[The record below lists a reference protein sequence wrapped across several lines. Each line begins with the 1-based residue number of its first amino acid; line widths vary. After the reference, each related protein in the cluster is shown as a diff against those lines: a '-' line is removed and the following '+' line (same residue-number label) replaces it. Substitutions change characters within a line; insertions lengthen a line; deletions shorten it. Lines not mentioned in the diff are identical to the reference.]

1 LRRVRTK
8 ASWTLAVLAL
18 VGCTE
23 QATETVRP
31 IDIADE
37 VWSVVKT
44 RLRPGMSDEQKV
56 IAIAEWVAANS
67 TNQPREPG
75 AETLPFWGLCGR
87 RASVFVRLAQRA
99 GFEARSVYFER
110 FVDSSHAA
118 AQVRFGGRWHYFD
131 VTYAGYF
138 RNGQEIVSLDELR
151 ADSERAIAGMVIF
164 PFTHDRWSDG
174 QPVSNRLRMQRNY
187 TPENIRTATGKVC
200 RQELEPRPDL
210 SPAERLAR
218 RECEYFGTLQGAA
231 RKTPVYL
238 ARACSNFAR
247 CSAMRLRYPSGST

>member
-1 LRRVRTK
+1 MTRGSLTI
-8 ASWTLAVLAL
+8 ALLAL
-18 VGCTE
+18 AGCAE
-23 QATETVRP
+23 PAPQTVRP

-37 VWSVVKT
+37 VWPIVET
-44 RLRPGMSDEQKV
+44 RLLPGMSDEQKV
-56 IAIAEWVAANS
+56 IAIAEWVSANS
-67 TNQPREPG
+67 TNQRREPG

-99 GFEARSVYFER
+99 GFDAHSVYFER
-110 FVDSSHAA
+110 FVDSAHAA

-138 RNGQEIVSLDELR
+138 RNGPDIVSLDELR

-174 QPVSNRLRMQRNY
+174 QPVSNRVRMQRNY
-187 TPENIRTATGKVC
+187 TPENLRTATGRVC
-200 RQELEPRPDL
+200 RQEYEPRPDL

-218 RECEYFGTLQGAA
+218 RECVHFGALQGAA
-231 RKTPVYL
+231 RRAPVYL
-238 ARACSNFAR
+238 ARACSSFAR
-247 CSAMRLRYPSGST
+247 CSAMRLLYPSGST